1 MNHNEFVQ
9 TLKAGKVSG
18 AYLFEGVEE
27 NIKSVTLAALRKAVL
42 ADGLAELNESVMEN
56 PSAGEIIAAC
66 ETLPF
71 ASDKRL
77 VVVRELNGTTG
88 RSEAEERL
96 VSYIPKVPDSCVLVI
111 YVRGKADG
119 RKKLYSAVKKK
130 GGIVSFEPLGDAELN
145 GWIVRVF
152 QQNGKKCAPD
162 VASLLSF
169 TVGNDTAL
177 LRAEIEKLTA
187 LAGDRDTI
195 TEIISVA
202 DNTRG
207 IGYEIE
213 LIRKDLIA
221 MAAQA
226 EARRDYLPSVIGDVE
241 VFKRNLLA
249 SMPRPKLA
257 DYMADSLVWL
267 CTFALVS
274 TATYTVMGRPWDCHY
289 DAVWLVLCIAI
300 MMPSAWLL
308 QRIVPAEWAASTE
321 KGVRYGAITA
331 AMLFLWFVEFWFVDK
346 WITPLLPAVGLPNL
360 AAVIL
365 FGAAMAALLI
375 WRNHRRNELAEKRPW
390 RDVMEK

>member
-9 TLKAGKVSG
+9 ALKAGKVSG

-195 TEIISVA
+195 TE
-202 DNTRG
+202 N
-207 IGYEIE
+207 
-213 LIRKDLIA
+213 
-221 MAAQA
+221 
-226 EARRDYLPSVIGDVE
+226 DV
-241 VFKRNLLA
+241 
-249 SMPRPKLA
+249 
-257 DYMADSLVWL
+257 
-267 CTFALVS
+267 
-274 TATYTVMGRPWDCHY
+274 H
-289 DAVWLVLCIAI
+289 AVAI
-300 MMPSAWLL
+300 MQYEKLSRQELVKNLGIAPFA
-308 QRIVPAEWAASTE
+308 AERTMRQAQGYTGAQVRRGVGICLDTE
-321 KGVRYGAITA
+321 YKVKAGQYNEDGALETA
-331 AMLFLWFVEFWFVDK
+331 VL
-346 WITPLLPAVGLPNL
+346 
-360 AAVIL
+360 
-365 FGAAMAALLI
+365 ALLGL
-375 WRNHRRNELAEKRPW
+375 RG
-390 RDVMEK
+390 